1 MTDEMWFRHVAEQIE
16 IAEVVFD
23 TCRGF
28 NQNMQLTV
36 REGRKRELRHMTLD
50 PTLSDD
56 KIFHLLSRAR
66 RAKNE
71 IIEAIEF
78 LEHSYYRG

>member
-1 MTDEMWFRHVAEQIE
+1 MWFKHVAEQLE

-23 TCRGF
+23 TCKGF
-28 NQNMQLTV
+28 NGNIQLTV

-50 PTLSDD
+50 ATLSEDRL
-56 KIFHLLSRAR
+56 FHLLSRAR

-78 LEHSYYRG
+78 LEHAYYRGEFK